1 MKKLLLFIY
10 IFCSFNLFSQENLFY
25 IDKYNSTSATK
36 NPSKTINLK
45 VDQNILDEL
54 IYNDPNEFYLKLP
67 FFINYIDLKLVKFK
81 VHNNSLKII
90 SKHEDGD
97 IIKYIEPEILSY
109 ELFYN
114 DKSVGVLNI
123 FNNTINASFKI
134 NNIQYEINNS
144 KNYYYLFEVSNSIN
158 PFTFT
163 CEVDQQ
169 FQSNEINQQNI
180 RVY

>member
-1 MKKLLLFIY
+1 MKKILLFILY
-10 IFCSFNLFSQENLFY
+10 FVHSIFFLKKICFMLISIIQY
-25 IDKYNSTSATK
+25 HPRQ

-45 VDQNILDEL
+45 VDQNILDEF
-54 IYNDPNEFYLKLP
+54 IYNEPNEFYLKLP

-114 DKSVGVLNI
+114 DKSVGV
-123 FNNTINASFKI
+123 
-134 NNIQYEINNS
+134 
-144 KNYYYLFEVSNSIN
+144 
-158 PFTFT
+158 
-163 CEVDQQ
+163 
-169 FQSNEINQQNI
+169 
-180 RVY
+180 

>member
-1 MKKLLLFIY
+1 M
-10 IFCSFNLFSQENLFY
+10 
-25 IDKYNSTSATK
+25 
-36 NPSKTINLK
+36 
-45 VDQNILDEL
+45 
-54 IYNDPNEFYLKLP
+54 
-67 FFINYIDLKLVKFK
+67 VKFK

-163 CEVDQQ
+163 
-169 FQSNEINQQNI
+169 
-180 RVY
+180 